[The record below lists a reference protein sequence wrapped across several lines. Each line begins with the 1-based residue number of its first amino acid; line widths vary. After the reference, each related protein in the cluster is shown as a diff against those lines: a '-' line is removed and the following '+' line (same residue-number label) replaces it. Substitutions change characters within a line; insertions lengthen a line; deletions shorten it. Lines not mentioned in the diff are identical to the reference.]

1 MAGSVSSEAE
11 SDYNEQEVSILP
23 DDDFKQISRGEFEQR
38 ILNFFKQNDSVQY
51 DEKEQILIPQLK
63 QFQIDGVKW
72 LINLRQVGLNGILA
86 DEQGLGKT
94 IQSIAYIQWLTSQRI
109 ITRSL
114 IVVPLSVLR
123 NWMEEMVQFAPQLT
137 CIAYHGSKEVR
148 AQQMGN
154 LENAQVIV
162 TSYEMVLLDYSVLS
176 RLQLDFLC
184 VDEAQRLK
192 NDQSKTFQM
201 LDSLNIKQRL
211 LLTGTPIQNNLVEL
225 YSLLKFLNPQLVS
238 HVNSKVFVQW
248 YKDDLNSLKLLTD
261 KVMLRRTKRQVLTLP
276 RLQEVVLECGMSD
289 LQRDL
294 YRSILKQDI
303 SLIVHAYQYHQKSTQ
318 SLNNTLIQLRKCVS
332 HPYLF
337 IGVEKE
343 PFELGVHLVET
354 SGKLLALDSL
364 LDRLKLNGH
373 RVLIFC
379 QMTSMLDILQDYMD
393 YRQYEYERLDGSIRG
408 QDRFQV
414 LDRYKTK
421 SPFVFLLSTRA
432 GGVGLNLVNAD
443 TVIFYDIDHNPQM
456 DLQAAARAHRI
467 GQSKEVTVIKLICK
481 GTVDEIIYRRGQSK
495 LQLSRSLLDDH
506 DDEIID
512 GTGDAE
518 RQSLNLSEIVTFGAE
533 QIMEDDKSTQIADH
547 EDLSTWIDN
556 LLHQRGPSQQD
567 DEQQSCST
575 SQPDSMYVYE
585 GKDYSGERKMS
596 AQNLIDLAAQ
606 ISVQDPRSNNKSDYN
621 QLLEN
626 ERLLRRIAAE
636 EKKQKKLRK
645 LWDDNDYI
653 SLRIADQE
661 ILNDITE
668 LCDEKEIVYVN
679 GDVTRPR
686 GDDNCIIVHS
696 VDDSGRWSRFGLF
709 RSLSQLSPIIQEKYL
724 LAYQIK
730 DLHFG
735 DVHCIP
741 IGSHDDHPQIYVALV
756 VAQKRL
762 RNDQVS
768 DIDLDVLNT
777 ALQRVCSFAI
787 QHNASVHLPRFGQS
801 IHVQDWY
808 KAERIIRKSITSR
821 GVQAFVYYYSRKQSA
836 PDSSC

>member
-11 SDYNEQEVSILP
+11 SDYSEQEISFLLE
-23 DDDFKQISRGEFEQR
+23 DDFNQISRGEFEER
-38 ILNFFKQNDSVQY
+38 ILNFFQPDDSNKYNDKKQN
-51 DEKEQILIPQLK
+51 LIPQLK
-63 QFQIDGVKW
+63 QFQVDGVKW
-72 LINLRQVGLNGILA
+72 LINQRQAGLNGMLA

-94 IQSIAYIQWLTSQRI
+94 IQSIAYIQWLTSQHN

-114 IVVPLSVLR
+114 VVVPLSVLR

-137 CIAYHGSKEVR
+137 CSAYHGSKEER
-148 AQQMGN
+148 SLQIGN

-201 LDSLNIKQRL
+201 LDTLNIKERL

-225 YSLLKFLNPQLVS
+225 YSLLKFLNPQLMS
-238 HVNSKVFVQW
+238 HVTSKVFVQW
-248 YKDDLNSLKLLTD
+248 YKDDLKSLKLFTD

-303 SLIVHAYQYHQKSTQ
+303 SLIVHAYQLNQKSTQ
-318 SLNNTLIQLRKCVS
+318 SLDNTLIQLRKCVS

-337 IGVEKE
+337 NGVEKE
-343 PFELGVHLVET
+343 PFELGEHLVDT
-354 SGKLLALDSL
+354 SGKLIALDLL
-364 LDRLKLNGH
+364 LDRLKLNEH

-393 YRQYEYERLDGSIRG
+393 YRQYEYERLDGSVRG

-414 LDRYKTK
+414 LDRYKTQ

-467 GQSKEVTVIKLICK
+467 GQSKEVSVIKLMCK
-481 GTVDEIIYRRGQSK
+481 GTVDEIIYRRGQQK

-506 DDEIID
+506 DDTKD

-518 RQSLNLSEIVTFGAE
+518 RQSLNLSEIVTFGAV
-533 QIMEDDKSTQIADH
+533 QILKDDQSTLIANH
-547 EDLSTWIDN
+547 MDLSTWIDN
-556 LLHQRGPSQQD
+556 LLRQRGPQQQVH
-567 DEQQSCST
+567 EQQSYSS

-606 ISVQDPRSNNKSDYN
+606 ISVQDPRSNNQSDYN
-621 QLLEN
+621 QLLGY
-626 ERLLRRIAAE
+626 ERFLRRIAAE
-636 EKKQKKLRK
+636 EKRQRKLRK
-645 LWDDNDYI
+645 LWDDNDYT
-653 SLRIADQE
+653 SLRIADQQV
-661 ILNDITE
+661 LSDITE
-668 LCDEKEIVYVN
+668 LCDEKEIVYLN

-686 GDDNCIIVHS
+686 GDDNCVIVHS

-709 RSLSQLSPIIQEKYL
+709 RSLSLLSPVIQEKYL
-724 LAYQIK
+724 LAYQMK

-735 DVHCIP
+735 DVHCIH
-741 IGSHDDHPQIYVALV
+741 IGSHNDHPQIYVALV
-756 VAQKRL
+756 VAQRRL

-768 DIDLDVLNT
+768 DIDLDVLNV
-777 ALQRVCSFAI
+777 ALERVFQFAV
-787 QHNASVHLPRFGQS
+787 QHSASVHLPRFGQS

-808 KAERIIRKSITSR
+808 KAERIIKKSITSC

-836 PDSSC
+836 TDSSC